1 MKDLWNDL
9 AQRVREANRVEEAE
23 VPFGFTDAVMRRLQ
37 AARREAPNFLDDWI
51 AVLRPAVGLAFGT
64 ALVCIL
70 LQFNVAKETPSNTAS
85 TSDAVTQTEQL
96 IQLALAND

>member
-9 AQRVREANRVEEAE
+9 AKRVREANQVEQPE
-23 VPFGFTDAVMRRLQ
+23 VPFGFADAVMRRLQ
-37 AARREAPNFLDDWI
+37 TARREAPNFLDDWV

-70 LQFNVAKETPSNTAS
+70 LQFNVKQAPSSSAS